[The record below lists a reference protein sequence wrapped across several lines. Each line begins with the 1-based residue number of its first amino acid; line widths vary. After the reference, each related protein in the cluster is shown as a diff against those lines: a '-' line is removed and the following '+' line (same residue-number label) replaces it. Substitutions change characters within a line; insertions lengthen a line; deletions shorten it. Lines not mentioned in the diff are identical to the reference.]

1 MTRAEASQRLF
12 ILKGEMLKGSMT
24 IKMPF
29 EPEELVSEE
38 DIEAMSMAIDMLK
51 QKKGKWIDHQDGR
64 WIYAKCSE
72 CGTVHDVPTA
82 FCPSCGAAMEVK
94 K

>member
-1 MTRAEASQRLF
+1 MTRTEASQRLF
-12 ILKGEMLKGSMT
+12 ILKDEMLKGSMM
-24 IKMPF
+24 IRMPF

-51 QKKGKWIDHQDGR
+51 QKKGHWIDHQDGR

-72 CGTVHDVPTA
+72 CGTVHDVQTA
-82 FCPSCGAAMEVK
+82 YCPSCGTAMEVK